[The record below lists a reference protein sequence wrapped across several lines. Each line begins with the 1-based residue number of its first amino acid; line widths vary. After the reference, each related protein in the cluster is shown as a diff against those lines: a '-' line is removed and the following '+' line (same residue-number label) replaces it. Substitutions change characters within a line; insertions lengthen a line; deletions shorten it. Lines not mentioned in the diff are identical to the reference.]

1 MSKPIIPIHTRAPFG
16 VTSRSLSHTVELSIC
31 TKVQPSSVDQ
41 TGGPPQAVHTPTPGG
56 HVEQT
61 TITVQGTFSAFYP
74 AERATVSVNVQ
85 HEASTREN
93 AFSATLD
100 AAEAVRVTIREVEVA
115 DSGVISRW
123 SSNTVQVWS
132 ERPWTQDGQR
142 GEQQF
147 YAREDFSV
155 TFADFTM
162 LAAWVESVVAID
174 GVTVASIEWAL
185 TPGRKTSATTEVR
198 ARAVQ
203 DARTKATVYAQ
214 ALGLGS
220 VRAIAVA
227 DPGMLGDQ
235 VRGSTSEAP
244 MFARV
249 SSVGDAGESRLAL
262 TPEKIEVS
270 ATVDARFAATLVTE

>member
-1 MSKPIIPIHTRAPFG
+1 M
-16 VTSRSLSHTVELSIC
+16 
-31 TKVQPSSVDQ
+31 
-41 TGGPPQAVHTPTPGG
+41 
-56 HVEQT
+56 EQT

-74 AERATVSVNVQ
+74 AERATIAVVVQ
-85 HEASTREN
+85 HESSTRDQ
-93 AFSATLD
+93 AFSAALD

-115 DSGVISRW
+115 DSAVISRW

-132 ERPWTQDGQR
+132 ERPWLQDGSR

-147 YAREDFSV
+147 FAREDFSV

-162 LAAWVESVVAID
+162 LAAWIESVVAVD
-174 GVTVASIEWAL
+174 GVNVASIEWSL

-198 ARAVQ
+198 SRAVQ

-235 VRGSTSEAP
+235 VRGATSEAP

-249 SSVGDAGESRLAL
+249 ASAGDAGDSRLAL
-262 TPEKIEVS
+262 VPEKIEVS
-270 ATVDARFAATLVTE
+270 ATVDARFAATLAAE